1 LVTFGYRSRS
11 IFVTRFMF
19 RLRSCTLLTFL
30 FLPTLLKADESLAVI
45 GAGVQSSE
53 DAPFVQPDYRFQPG
67 EFVYTT
73 FQIAGFQAEGG
84 ASDEKPRKVSMTY
97 AVTAE
102 DANGVALCPSVT
114 DKIQEEL
121 NAEDKNWTPKR
132 RASFLIPSF
141 VAAGDFQIHIAVRDL
156 IGKTET
162 SKLVPFKIGG
172 VTVLNPEALSVQNF
186 QFFRR
191 ENDRNAVE
199 VPAYNPGDSVFVRFI
214 ITGFKVGEKN
224 AYDVSY
230 QLLVTRPD
238 GKPYL
243 DRPDAAE
250 LASESFYPARYL
262 PGEFALTTSRDSP
275 KGTYIILLRVRD
287 KVANASKEIR
297 FPFTIE

>member
-1 LVTFGYRSRS
+1 
-11 IFVTRFMF
+11 MF

-30 FLPTLLKADESLAVI
+30 FLPTLLKADEGLAVI

-53 DAPFVQPDYRFQPG
+53 DAPFVQADYRFQPG

-73 FQIAGFQAEGG
+73 FQIAGFQVEGN
-84 ASDEKPRKVSMTY
+84 ASDEKPRKISMTY
-97 AVTAE
+97 TVTAE
-102 DANGVALCPSVT
+102 DANGVALCPPIT

-141 VAAGDFQIHIAVRDL
+141 VAAGEFRIHITVRDL
-156 IGKTET
+156 IGKAEA
-162 SKLVPFKIGG
+162 SKLVPFRIGG
-172 VTVLNPEALSVQNF
+172 VTIANPGSLNVQNF

-191 ENDRNAVE
+191 ENDREPVD
-199 VPAYNPGDSVFVRFI
+199 VPAYSAGDSVFVRFI
-214 ITGFKVGEKN
+214 ITGFKVDEKN
-224 AYDVSY
+224 AYHVSY

-238 GKPYL
+238 GKPYV
-243 DRPDAAE
+243 DRPDAAD
-250 LASESFYPARYL
+250 LAARSYYPAQYL

-275 KGTYIILLRVRD
+275 KGAYIIRLRVRD
-287 KVANASKEIR
+287 QVANTSKEIR

>member
-1 LVTFGYRSRS
+1 
-11 IFVTRFMF
+11 MF
-19 RLRSCTLLTFL
+19 RLRSCTLLTLL

-73 FQIAGFQAEGG
+73 FQIAGFQVAGNP
-84 ASDEKPRKVSMTY
+84 SDEKPRKTSMTY
-97 AVTAE
+97 TVAAE
-102 DANGVALCPSVT
+102 DANGVALCPAIT

-141 VAAGDFQIHIAVRDL
+141 VAAGEFRIHITVRDL
-156 IGKTET
+156 IGKAEA
-162 SKLVPFKIGG
+162 SKLVPFRIGG
-172 VTVLNPEALSVQNF
+172 VAIANPGSLNVQNF

-191 ENDRNAVE
+191 ENDREPVE
-199 VPAYNPGDSVFVRFI
+199 VPAYSAGDSVFVRFI
-214 ITGFKVGEKN
+214 MTGFKVDEKN
-224 AYDVSY
+224 GYHVSY

-243 DRPDAAE
+243 DRPDAAD
-250 LASESFYPARYL
+250 LAAQSYYPAQYL
-262 PGEFALTTSRDSP
+262 PGEFALTTSRDSQ
-275 KGTYIILLRVRD
+275 KGAYIILLRVRD
-287 KVANASKEIR
+287 QVANTSKEIR

>member
-1 LVTFGYRSRS
+1 
-11 IFVTRFMF
+11 MF
-19 RLRSCTLLTFL
+19 RLRFCTLVTLL
-30 FLPTLLKADESLAVI
+30 FLPTLLKADETLAVI

-73 FQIAGFQAEGG
+73 FQIAGFQVEGN

-97 AVTAE
+97 TVTAE
-102 DANGVALCPSVT
+102 DANGVALCPPVT

-141 VAAGDFQIHIAVRDL
+141 VAAGEFRIHITVRDL
-156 IGKTET
+156 ISKGET
-162 SKLVPFKIGG
+162 SKLVPFRIGG
-172 VTVLNPEALSVQNF
+172 VTIANPGSLNVQNF
-186 QFFRR
+186 HFFRR
-191 ENDRNAVE
+191 ENDREPVE
-199 VPAYNPGDSVFVRFI
+199 VPAYSAGDSVFARFI
-214 ITGFKVGEKN
+214 ITGFKVDEKN
-224 AYDVSY
+224 GYHVSY

-243 DRPDAAE
+243 DRPDAAD
-250 LASESFYPARYL
+250 LAAQSYYPAQYL
-262 PGEFALTTSRDSP
+262 PGEFALTTSRDSQ
-275 KGTYIILLRVRD
+275 KGAYIILLRVRD
-287 KVANASKEIR
+287 KVANTSKEIR